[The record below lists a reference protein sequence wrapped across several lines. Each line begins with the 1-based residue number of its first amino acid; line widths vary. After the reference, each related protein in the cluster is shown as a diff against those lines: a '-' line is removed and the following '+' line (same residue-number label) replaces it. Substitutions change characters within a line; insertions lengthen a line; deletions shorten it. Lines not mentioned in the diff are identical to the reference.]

1 MTLEEVI
8 NYCKPF
14 GYDDKVIIE
23 YYIIENNL
31 ESEYIDL
38 ITKLSKSKIDK
49 LDAELRNHH
58 WLAFSNADLYDKCY
72 KKKLNPKIA
81 VLLDEAQ
88 RGFILGCDLS
98 KTAEELKGLVV
109 DMDEPTVYYQPA
121 MAELMRLGVRF
132 KDTTD
137 VDIENKIRM
146 FGGNANGTQIRD

>member
-8 NYCKPF
+8 NYWKPF
-14 GYDDKVIIE
+14 GYGDKDIIE
-23 YYIIENNL
+23 YYITINNL

-38 ITKLSKSKIDK
+38 ISTLSKFKINK
-49 LDAELRNHH
+49 LDNELRKHQ
-58 WLAFSNADLYDKCY
+58 WLAFSNVDLYDKCY

-98 KTAEELKGLVV
+98 KTAEKLKELVV

-137 VDIENKIRM
+137 DKVKEKIKT
-146 FGGNANGTQIRD
+146 FGGNAK